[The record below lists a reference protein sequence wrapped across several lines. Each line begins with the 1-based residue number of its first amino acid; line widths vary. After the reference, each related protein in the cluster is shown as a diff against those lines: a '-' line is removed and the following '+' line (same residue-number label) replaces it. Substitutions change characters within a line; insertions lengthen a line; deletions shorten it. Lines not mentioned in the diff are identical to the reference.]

1 VAGDSQRGGLEAI
14 VTHQSGGL
22 SDGIA
27 EALRSQVPRR
37 ADRPDFRQAAVL
49 LPLYQSEVGPHLILT
64 KRTEDVP
71 THKGQ
76 IAFPGGGFEEGDGD
90 LLATALRET
99 QEEIGLEPGAVEIIG
114 SLDDTVTVTSRH
126 VVRPFVGFVP
136 HPYSYRLDPFEIER
150 LIHLPILPL
159 LSGAPFREEIW
170 ERDGQPVVVYF
181 YEYDGDT
188 IWGLTARILKQF
200 METVGRP
207 LREKGLVSPTT

>member
-1 VAGDSQRGGLEAI
+1 M
-14 VTHQSGGL
+14 THQSGGL
-22 SDGIA
+22 RDGIA

-49 LPLYQSEVGPHLILT
+49 LPLYQSGVGPHLILT
-64 KRTEDVP
+64 KRTEEVP

-76 IAFPGGGFEEGDGD
+76 IAFPGGGFEERDGE

-114 SLDDTVTVTSRH
+114 TLDDTVTVTSRH

-136 HPYSYRLDPFEIER
+136 HPYPYRLDPFEIER

-207 LREKGLVSPTT
+207 LREKGLVSPTP

>member
-1 VAGDSQRGGLEAI
+1 MAGDSQRGGLEAI

-22 SDGIA
+22 RDGIA

-49 LPLYQSEVGPHLILT
+49 LPLYQSGVGPHLILT
-64 KRTEDVP
+64 KRTEEVP

-76 IAFPGGGFEEGDGD
+76 IAFPGGGFEEEDAD
-90 LLATALRET
+90 LLTTAIRET
-99 QEEIGLEPGAVEIIG
+99 REEIGLDPGDVEILG

-136 HPYSYRLDPFEIER
+136 HPYTYRLDPFEIER

-159 LSGAPFREEIW
+159 FAGAPFREETW
-170 ERDGQPVVVYF
+170 ERDGQPVIVYF
-181 YEYDGDT
+181 YEYEGDT
-188 IWGLTARILKQF
+188 VWGLTARILKQF
-200 METVGRP
+200 EIGRASC
-207 LREKGLVSPTT
+207 RERV

>member
-1 VAGDSQRGGLEAI
+1 MA
-14 VTHQSGGL
+14 HPSGEL
-22 SDGIA
+22 RDGIA
-27 EALRSQVPRR
+27 EALRSQVPRM

-49 LPLYQSEVGPHLILT
+49 LPLYQSEAGPHLILT
-64 KRTEDVP
+64 KRTEEVP

-76 IAFPGGGFEEGDGD
+76 IGFPGGGFEEGDAD

-99 QEEIGLEPGAVEIIG
+99 EEEIGLKPGDVEIIG
-114 SLDDTVTVTSRH
+114 TLDDTVTVTSRH

-136 HPYSYRLDPFEIER
+136 HPYPYRLDPFEIER

-159 LSGAPFREEIW
+159 LLGAPFREEIW

-200 METVGRP
+200 VEAVGRP
-207 LREKGLVSPTT
+207 LREKGLVFPTT

>member
-1 VAGDSQRGGLEAI
+1 MPGDSQRRGLEAI

-22 SDGIA
+22 RDGIA

-49 LPLYQSEVGPHLILT
+49 LPLYQSGVGPHLILT
-64 KRTEDVP
+64 KRTEEVP

-114 SLDDTVTVTSRH
+114 TLDDTVTVTSRH

>member
-1 VAGDSQRGGLEAI
+1 M
-14 VTHQSGGL
+14 THQSGGL
-22 SDGIA
+22 RDGIA

-49 LPLYQSEVGPHLILT
+49 LPLYQSGVGPHLILT
-64 KRTEDVP
+64 KRTEEVP

-114 SLDDTVTVTSRH
+114 TLDDTVTVTSRH